1 MAKKWLIG
9 ITDFVQPPA
18 DIEQSAFPE
27 AEFCF
32 LQDWHLSE
40 DNKQQWKKVDGLL
53 VWGFKIDKDTA
64 ALLDNC
70 KIVVRYGV
78 GFDKIDIAALKERD
92 IVFCNT
98 PCSTTEV
105 ADTACAM
112 ILSLQRKINQYD
124 CLCKDQYQWQQALK
138 PIERTNQQVLG
149 IIGAG
154 RIGSAVIKRMIPFG
168 FRILAYDPYYNGSI
182 DGFELVSDI
191 TDLQNQCDI
200 ISLHC
205 PLTDETRGM
214 IDSEF
219 ISKMKK
225 GSSLVNTARGGV
237 LESLNC
243 LEQALKSGQLVSAAM
258 DVLPYEPP
266 KSHPL
271 LDAWR
276 QDADWL
282 KGRLIITPH
291 VADYS
296 QRCWHDIDYVSAE
309 TIRLYLVDGKLRN
322 QVDVNPWRK

>member
-1 MAKKWLIG
+1 MSKKWLIG

-32 LQDWHLSE
+32 LKDWHLAE
-40 DNKQQWKKVDGLL
+40 DNKQQWQKVDGLL
-53 VWGFKIDKDTA
+53 VWNFKVDKDTA

-78 GFDKIDIAALKERD
+78 GFDKIDIAALKERN

-124 CLCKDQYQWQQALK
+124 CLCRHQDQWQQILE
-138 PIERTNQQVLG
+138 PIERTNQRVLG

-168 FRILAYDPYYNGSI
+168 LRILAYDPYYKGTI
-182 DGFELVSDI
+182 DGFELMSDI
-191 TDLQNQCDI
+191 ADFQSQCDI

-225 GSSLVNTARGGV
+225 GSCLVNTARGGV
-237 LESLNC
+237 LKSLDC
-243 LEQALKSGQLVSAAM
+243 LEEALRSGQLASAAM
-258 DVLPYEPP
+258 DVLPDEPP
-266 KSHPL
+266 KAHPL

-276 QDADWL
+276 NDEDWI

-309 TIRLYLVDGKLRN
+309 TIRLYLVNDKLRN
-322 QVDVNPWRK
+322 QVDVNPWKK